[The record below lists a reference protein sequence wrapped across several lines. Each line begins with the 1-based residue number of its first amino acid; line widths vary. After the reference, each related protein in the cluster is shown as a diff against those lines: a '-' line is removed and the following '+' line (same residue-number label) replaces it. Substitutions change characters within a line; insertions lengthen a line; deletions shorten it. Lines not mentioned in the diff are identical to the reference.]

1 MKSKKLWK
9 WIGFFS
15 SFFAITG
22 VAIAAPFIASTAFFT
37 NYRNQHADEY
47 ETLRYQIPQNL
58 GSAVADSAFA
68 YADNADRISLLPGD
82 NKKFQDAIENTYL
95 FAGGKDFFPNW
106 DVNKNFRN
114 VVGMYE
120 ENVRWTMASQ
130 GGNNPSAAYTS
141 LGRFCINIAKPY
153 QTLKDIND
161 NYDFRVKNLSPKN
174 VVMIIGTEYAEVED
188 INKSLDQFENDL
200 RIFVNNVLQLRN
212 NTSNLIFMKHWKIP
226 NPNND
231 EKIAKYNDNI
241 SKLNKRANRI
251 LSELTDQQIPRV
263 LLVDNED
270 LFTNLQYQYSYEYV
284 NPDFTLTRIG
294 SNEVAKSILKTMKPW
309 NTVTNAEWV
318 PANWTDYSKTHLN
331 AKPVQWSTL
340 KSKNNLKIN
349 IDNVNI
355 ANNIATLLISFKEG
369 GVKNGDQVNWMF
381 EYTKLGT
388 NSGKVIVKDSAIVQ
402 DEKITIDNINVYT
415 NDLYA
420 TAPAGLSNDFVL
432 TVFDADGNAF
442 DIVEGNLDTSNTII
456 QNNANLKADASTD
469 SNDAKSR
476 FMKRFNDKSKPLVWT
491 FIGDSIDHGALHN
504 QGFDTYPESVQKSV
518 MNDWKRYDDIFVNAA
533 QSGNFTNRQ
542 IDPYLL
548 QADIFKYKPD
558 VISIGLGI
566 TDGVVTTNLKNG
578 QVTYVTP
585 EQYVNNMKTIIQAA
599 IKANPEVVVV
609 INGINPTDVSARRN
623 IPTTYNPKLQETFA
637 PANGESEFKDYVIY
651 NQSIYDELNNIETNW
666 TYTKKDQLFLAS
678 DNLHPSGNANLVK
691 AKSFL
696 NALGVD
702 VDDSY
707 ITNYTLEEFVW
718 YTGSTTSPFQPIGLD
733 TTSSEGNKISPDI
746 KSWSNLNPL
755 GMTGGQNRLAN
766 TFLSYTN
773 TNGRE
778 YWLLTDYKIYDNNYR
793 VLLEDGEYTTGAWA
807 VPTAPM
813 SNSTTEF
820 WGGLTP
826 NGSITVSKNAQYS

>member
-1 MKSKKLWK
+1 MKKKMWK
-9 WIGFFS
+9 WIGFLS
-15 SFFAITG
+15 SVFAVSAVI
-22 VAIAAPFIASTAFFT
+22 IAVPFIASTAFFAD
-37 NYRNQHADEY
+37 YRKNHADEY
-47 ETLRYQIPQNL
+47 ESLRYQIPQNL
-58 GSAVADSAFA
+58 GTAVADSAFA
-68 YADNADRISLLPGD
+68 YANNADRISLLPGD

-95 FAGGKDFFPNW
+95 FVGGKDFFPDW
-106 DVNKNFRN
+106 DNNKNFRN

-130 GGNNPSAAYTS
+130 GGNDPSAAYTS

-161 NYDFRVKNLSPKN
+161 NYDFKVKNLDPKN
-174 VVMIIGTEYAEVED
+174 VVVIVGTEYAEVED

-200 RIFVNNVLQLRN
+200 RTFVNKALQLRN

-241 SKLNKRANRI
+241 SKLNTRANRI
-251 LSELTDQQIPRV
+251 LSELTDKQIPRV

-270 LFTNLQYQYSYEYV
+270 LFNDLQYQYFYEYV

-309 NTVTNAEWV
+309 NTVKNAEWV
-318 PANWTDYSKTHLN
+318 PADWTDYSKTHLN
-331 AKPVQWSTL
+331 AKPLQWSTL
-340 KSKNNLKIN
+340 GSKNNLKV
-349 IDNVNI
+349 NVDKVDI
-355 ANNIATLLISFKEG
+355 ANNIATFSISFNEG
-369 GVKNGDQVNWMF
+369 GVQNGDQVSWMLK
-381 EYTKLGT
+381 YTNLGST
-388 NSGKVIVKDSAIVQ
+388 SGTIVVKDSTIVE
-402 DEKITIDNINVYT
+402 DNKITIDNINVYT
-415 NDLYA
+415 TDLYT
-420 TAPAGLSNDFVL
+420 TAPTDLKNDFVL

-442 DIVEGNLDTSNTII
+442 DIVKGNLDNTNSVIETETKS
-456 QNNANLKADASTD
+456 LSTD
-469 SNDAKSR
+469 QNDENDAKTR

-518 MNDWKRYDDIFVNAA
+518 MNEWKRYDDIFVNAA
-533 QSGNFTNRQ
+533 QSGNFTNRAV
-542 IDPYLL
+542 DPYLIES
-548 QADIFKYKPD
+548 DILKYKPD

-578 QVTYVTP
+578 QVTYATAD
-585 EQYVNNMKTIIQAA
+585 QYVNNMKTLIQAA
-599 IKANPEVVVV
+599 IRANPEVVIV
-609 INGINPTDVSARRN
+609 INGINPTDNTNRSG
-623 IPTTYNPKLQETFA
+623 IPVPYNQKLQETFA
-637 PANGESEFKDYVIY
+637 PTTGESEFKNNVIY
-651 NQSIYDELNNIETNW
+651 NQSVYDELNKIETDW
-666 TYTKKDQLFLAS
+666 TFTKRDQLFLAS
-678 DNLHPSGNANLVK
+678 DNLHPSGNGNIVK

-702 VDDSY
+702 VQDSY
-707 ITNYTLEEFVW
+707 ISNYTLQEFVW
-718 YTGSTTSPFQPIGLD
+718 YTGGNTPFQPIGVVTAD
-733 TTSSEGNKISPDI
+733 SSGNKISPDV
-746 KSWSNLNPL
+746 KKFSDLNPL
-755 GMTGGQNRLAN
+755 GKNGTANRLAN

-773 TNGRE
+773 ANGRE

-793 VLLEDGEYTTGAWA
+793 ILLEDGQYTTGAWA

-813 SNSTTEF
+813 SSSTTEF

-826 NGSITVSKNAQYS
+826 DGSITVSKDAQYT